1 MVVTN
6 LTPTP
11 LLNLPFTLLVSSLL
25 RNDAPATRLGWWVV
39 AAVISTAITLL
50 ALYRYYTQ
58 DGGSTPRP
66 TLVLIAASFSSIG
79 LVYGM
84 SPWVAGHGSVA
95 LVLLFALFPST
106 ASAVGCIVTAGRR
119 DLYLSFLIPLIVV
132 SASTLLL
139 ADDSRLRGLGVLAVF
154 FGMALLVLHHVISRN
169 TVASIRLQ
177 WRSER
182 LLRDL
187 AHERSELTGVNDQLG
202 STNMRLAHQATH
214 DPLTGLYNRRGTL
227 ELLDQVMA
235 TADEGNPVGLLF
247 CDLDRFKAVNDAL
260 GHRGGDR
267 FISIIADR
275 LQRSLE
281 TGSIAGRMGGDEF
294 VVVMPG
300 LDVGGAAVIA
310 NRLVG
315 ALAQPVY
322 AEGRE
327 VPSSVSIG
335 VAASPSHGSTASEL
349 LRNANAAL
357 YHGEGRRTE
366 PRNCST
372 TRCSRRWST
381 GWKASRRFGER
392 STMARSWRSSNR
404 RSMRPMARSWA
415 PSCWRGGCT
424 ATGR

>member
-1 MVVTN
+1 
-6 LTPTP
+6 
-11 LLNLPFTLLVSSLL
+11 
-25 RNDAPATRLGWWVV
+25 LGWWVV

-58 DGGSTPRP
+58 GGGSTPRP

-187 AHERSELTGVNDQLG
+187 AHERSELTG
-202 STNMRLAHQATH
+202 
-214 DPLTGLYNRRGTL
+214 
-227 ELLDQVMA
+227 
-235 TADEGNPVGLLF
+235 
-247 CDLDRFKAVNDAL
+247 
-260 GHRGGDR
+260 
-267 FISIIADR
+267 
-275 LQRSLE
+275 
-281 TGSIAGRMGGDEF
+281 
-294 VVVMPG
+294 
-300 LDVGGAAVIA
+300 
-310 NRLVG
+310 
-315 ALAQPVY
+315 
-322 AEGRE
+322 
-327 VPSSVSIG
+327 
-335 VAASPSHGSTASEL
+335 
-349 LRNANAAL
+349 
-357 YHGEGRRTE
+357 
-366 PRNCST
+366 
-372 TRCSRRWST
+372 
-381 GWKASRRFGER
+381 
-392 STMARSWRSSNR
+392 
-404 RSMRPMARSWA
+404 
-415 PSCWRGGCT
+415 
-424 ATGR
+424 